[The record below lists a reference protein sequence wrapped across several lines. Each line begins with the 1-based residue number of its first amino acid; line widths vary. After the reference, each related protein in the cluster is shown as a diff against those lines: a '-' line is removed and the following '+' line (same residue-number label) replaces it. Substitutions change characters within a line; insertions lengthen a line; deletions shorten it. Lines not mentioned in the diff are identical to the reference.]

1 MSESAIAPSV
11 IHDTFVIERH
21 FPVAPDRVFT
31 ALSDPG
37 SRRRWYAEG
46 ESHDVESFT
55 TELRVGGHERTRYR
69 LNEATPF
76 PGTVLS
82 NDTLFHDV
90 VPGRRIV
97 ASSTMELAEC
107 RISVSL
113 ETFELLPAADGTEL
127 VFTHQGAFFEGSDG
141 PEMRAS
147 GWRSLLDRLA
157 AQLGV

>member
-1 MSESAIAPSV
+1 MNAPVSAPSV
-11 IHDTFVIERH
+11 IHDTFVIERRL
-21 FPVAPDRVFT
+21 PATPARVFA

-46 ESHDVESFT
+46 ESHEVETFESD
-55 TELRVGGHERTRYR
+55 LRVGGRETTRYR

-90 VPGRRIV
+90 VPDRRIV
-97 ASSTMELAEC
+97 AASAMDLAGH

-113 ETFELLPAADGTEL
+113 ETFELLPAADGTDL

-141 PEMRAS
+141 PEMRQS

-157 AQLGV
+157 AHLAS